1 MSVLAHPTAQ
11 ASCLAWHPVKKILV
25 MGWDSGEIYLYANQ
39 QCSKVDSSH
48 NASVHLAQFSAQGNS
63 LVTADKSGTIIG
75 WKTDTS
81 AGARLDMRQEKTDI
95 FYRTCFRKHLPPIMY
110 CKGCVNPT
118 TFQLN

>member
-1 MSVLAHPTAQ
+1 MSVSAHPTAQ

-48 NASVHLAQFSAQGNS
+48 NASVHLAQFSAQGNN

-95 FYRTCFRKHLPPIMY
+95 FYRTCFRKHLP
-110 CKGCVNPT
+110 
-118 TFQLN
+118 Q